1 MGKLSPLPTPAQ
13 ILSHANSAK
22 AGDTALSLCNAMH
35 RLLKIN
41 YHDLDAKVLVA
52 KALRSFKI
60 WKYPAI
66 LLFGLFGTVPALQP
80 GVSGFKG
87 SSDFIFG
94 GRRTQRIELENI
106 KDTRK
111 IKPDWCMYDEMTGM
125 DGDFLS
131 SMCGAILNGK
141 KSLYSLEPINNRW
154 NRSNTIYQY
163 GTQGS
168 LNLAFEGVDLERD
181 WEWLK
186 FFYGYD
192 VVSNVGGI
200 AIRLQ
205 PLVVNSYFIAF
216 CLLFLFSV
224 LDLLFALVF
233 AVRKLFRGNSPK
245 Q

>member
-1 MGKLSPLPTPAQ
+1 M
-13 ILSHANSAK
+13 
-22 AGDTALSLCNAMH
+22 
-35 RLLKIN
+35 
-41 YHDLDAKVLVA
+41 KVVVA

-66 LLFGLFGTVPALQP
+66 LLFGLLGAVPALQP
-80 GVSGFKG
+80 GVSGFKADN
-87 SSDFIFG
+87 DFLFSR
-94 GRRTQRIELENI
+94 RRTQRIELENI

-111 IKPDWCMYDEMTGM
+111 IKPDWCMYDEMPGM

-131 SMCGAILNGK
+131 SMCGAIRNGK

-216 CLLFLFSV
+216 CLFFLFAAI
-224 LDLLFALVF
+224 DLLLALVF
-233 AVRKLFRGNSPK
+233 AVRKLLQTKSNK

>member
-1 MGKLSPLPTPAQ
+1 M
-13 ILSHANSAK
+13 N
-22 AGDTALSLCNAMH
+22 
-35 RLLKIN
+35 RLLKSI
-41 YHDLDAKVLVA
+41 YHNIESKVGVA
-52 KALRSFKI
+52 KALRSIKI

-94 GRRTQRIELENI
+94 GRLTQRIELENI
-106 KDTRK
+106 KNTRK
-111 IKPDWCMYDEMTGM
+111 IKPDWCVYDAMLRM

-131 SMCGAILNGK
+131 SMCGATLDGK
-141 KSLYSLEPINNRW
+141 KSLYSLEPVNNRW
-154 NRSNTIYQY
+154 NGSNTIYQY
-163 GTQGS
+163 GTQQS
-168 LNLAFEGVDLERD
+168 MNLGAEGVDLERD

-216 CLLFLFSV
+216 CLFFLFAAI
-224 LDLLFALVF
+224 DLLLALVF
-233 AVRKLFRGNSPK
+233 AVRKLLQTKSNK